1 MAGNDDRREKVGGSN
16 LGILELDFLFVVLL
30 VPSITQRERE
40 RERERERWDVCETGF
55 KKKTTKF
62 CW

>member
-30 VPSITQRERE
+30 VPSIT
-40 RERERERWDVCETGF
+40 ERERERWDVCETGF